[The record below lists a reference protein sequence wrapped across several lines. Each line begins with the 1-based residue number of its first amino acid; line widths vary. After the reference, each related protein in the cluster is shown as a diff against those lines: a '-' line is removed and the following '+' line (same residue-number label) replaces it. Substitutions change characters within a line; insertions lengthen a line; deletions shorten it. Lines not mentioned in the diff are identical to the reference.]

1 MIELNIQKFA
11 GDDTDPNNNG
21 GDPANQNGGNG
32 TGTKT
37 YTQEELDKIVN
48 DRTGRA
54 TKSALTSFFKQKGLT
69 EEEANNAMA
78 TYLENKKKSTPD
90 VAELQNTINSER
102 SARLSAEINQSA
114 TLEAIKQGIDVKSIP
129 YVLKMADFKAV
140 TDADGKV
147 NAEKLTEAIKTVLDD
162 IPALKGASQSGG
174 NNGGIQK
181 IGGDGDGS
189 DKVTEDALRGIF
201 GIKSKN

>member
-1 MIELNIQKFA
+1 MSEPNPNIQTEPQQTQQQTTQQTQPSFDYEKLA
-11 GDDTDPNNNG
+11 GLIAGKQTVTEDTV
-21 GDPANQNGGNG
+21 
-32 TGTKT
+32 
-37 YTQEELDKIVN
+37 L
-48 DRTGRA
+48 
-54 TKSALTSFFKQKGLT
+54 KSYFKQQGLSEDEMKQAINSFKET
-69 EEEANNAMA
+69 KAKN
-78 TYLENKKKSTPD
+78 TPD
-90 VAELQNTINSER
+90 VSALQNDLTAEK
-102 SARLSAEINQSA
+102 SARLQAEINQSA
-114 TLEAIKQGIDVKSIP
+114 TLEAIKLGIDVKSIP

-162 IPALKGASQSGG
+162 IPALKGASQSGD

-189 DKVTEDALRGIF
+189 DKVTEDTLRGIF

>member
-1 MIELNIQKFA
+1 MSEPNPNTQTEPQQTQQQTTQQTQPSFDYEKLA
-11 GDDTDPNNNG
+11 GLIAGKQTVTEDTV
-21 GDPANQNGGNG
+21 
-32 TGTKT
+32 
-37 YTQEELDKIVN
+37 L
-48 DRTGRA
+48 
-54 TKSALTSFFKQKGLT
+54 KSYFKQQGLSEDEMKQAINSFKET
-69 EEEANNAMA
+69 KAKN
-78 TYLENKKKSTPD
+78 TPD
-90 VAELQNTINSER
+90 VSALQNDLTAAK
-102 SARLSAEINQSA
+102 SARLQAEINQSA

-174 NNGGIQK
+174 NNGGIRK
-181 IGGDGDGS
+181 IGGDGDS
-189 DKVTEDALRGIF
+189 ADKVTEDTLRGIF

>member
-1 MIELNIQKFA
+1 MSEPNPNTQTEPQQTQQQTTQQTQPSFDYEKLA
-11 GDDTDPNNNG
+11 GLIAGKQTVTEDTV
-21 GDPANQNGGNG
+21 
-32 TGTKT
+32 
-37 YTQEELDKIVN
+37 L
-48 DRTGRA
+48 
-54 TKSALTSFFKQKGLT
+54 KSYFKQQGLSEDEMKQAINSFKET
-69 EEEANNAMA
+69 KAKN
-78 TYLENKKKSTPD
+78 TPD
-90 VAELQNTINSER
+90 VSALQNDLTAEK
-102 SARLSAEINQSA
+102 SARLQAEINQSA
-114 TLEAIKQGIDVKSIP
+114 TLEAIKQGVDVKSIP

-162 IPALKGASQSGG
+162 IPALKGASQSGD

-189 DKVTEDALRGIF
+189 DKVTEDTLRGIF

>member
-1 MIELNIQKFA
+1 MSEPNPNIQTEPQQTTQQTQPSFDYEKLA
-11 GDDTDPNNNG
+11 GLIAGKQTVTEDTV
-21 GDPANQNGGNG
+21 
-32 TGTKT
+32 
-37 YTQEELDKIVN
+37 L
-48 DRTGRA
+48 
-54 TKSALTSFFKQKGLT
+54 KSYFKQQGLSEDEMKQAINSFKET
-69 EEEANNAMA
+69 KAKN
-78 TYLENKKKSTPD
+78 TPD

-189 DKVTEDALRGIF
+189 DKVTEDTLRGIF

>member
-1 MIELNIQKFA
+1 MSEPNPNIQTEPQQTQQQTQPSFDYEKLA
-11 GDDTDPNNNG
+11 GLIAGKQTVTEDTV
-21 GDPANQNGGNG
+21 
-32 TGTKT
+32 
-37 YTQEELDKIVN
+37 L
-48 DRTGRA
+48 
-54 TKSALTSFFKQKGLT
+54 KSYFKQQGLSEDEMKQAINSFKET
-69 EEEANNAMA
+69 KAKN
-78 TYLENKKKSTPD
+78 TPD
-90 VAELQNTINSER
+90 VSALQNDLTAEK
-102 SARLSAEINQSA
+102 SARLQAEINQSA

-189 DKVTEDALRGIF
+189 DKVTEDTLRGIF

>member
-1 MIELNIQKFA
+1 MAEPNTQTEPQQTQQGTTQQTTPEFDYDKLASLIA
-11 GDDTDPNNNG
+11 GKQTVTEDTV
-21 GDPANQNGGNG
+21 
-32 TGTKT
+32 
-37 YTQEELDKIVN
+37 L
-48 DRTGRA
+48 
-54 TKSALTSFFKQKGLT
+54 KSYFKQQGLSEDEMKQAINSFKET
-69 EEEANNAMA
+69 KAKN
-78 TYLENKKKSTPD
+78 TPD
-90 VAELQNTINSER
+90 VSALQNDLTAEK
-102 SARLSAEINQSA
+102 SARLQAEINQSA

-147 NAEKLTEAIKTVLDD
+147 NADKLTKAIKTVLDD
-162 IPALKGASQSGG
+162 IPALKGVSQSGD

-189 DKVTEDALRGIF
+189 DKVTEDTLRGIF

>member
-1 MIELNIQKFA
+1 MSEPNPNTQAEPQQTQQQTTQQTQPSFDYEKLASLIA
-11 GDDTDPNNNG
+11 GKQTVTEDTV
-21 GDPANQNGGNG
+21 
-32 TGTKT
+32 
-37 YTQEELDKIVN
+37 L
-48 DRTGRA
+48 
-54 TKSALTSFFKQKGLT
+54 KSYFKQQGLSEDEMKQAINSFKET
-69 EEEANNAMA
+69 KAKN
-78 TYLENKKKSTPD
+78 TPD
-90 VAELQNTINSER
+90 VSALQNDLTAAK
-102 SARLSAEINQSA
+102 SARLQAEINQSA
-114 TLEAIKQGIDVKSIP
+114 TLEAIKQGVDVNSIP

-147 NAEKLTEAIKTVLDD
+147 NTEKLTEAIKTVLDD

-189 DKVTEDALRGIF
+189 DKVTEDTLRGIF

>member
-1 MIELNIQKFA
+1 MSEPNPNIQTEPQQTTQQTQPSFDYEKLA
-11 GDDTDPNNNG
+11 GLIAGKQTVTEDTV
-21 GDPANQNGGNG
+21 
-32 TGTKT
+32 
-37 YTQEELDKIVN
+37 L
-48 DRTGRA
+48 
-54 TKSALTSFFKQKGLT
+54 KSYFKQQGLSEDEMKQAINSFKET
-69 EEEANNAMA
+69 KAKN
-78 TYLENKKKSTPD
+78 TPD
-90 VAELQNTINSER
+90 VSALQNDLTAAK
-102 SARLSAEINQSA
+102 SARLQAEINQSA

-189 DKVTEDALRGIF
+189 DKVTEDTLRGIF

>member
-1 MIELNIQKFA
+1 MSEPNPNTQTEPQQTQQQTQPSFDYEKLA
-11 GDDTDPNNNG
+11 GLIAGKQTVTEDTV
-21 GDPANQNGGNG
+21 
-32 TGTKT
+32 
-37 YTQEELDKIVN
+37 L
-48 DRTGRA
+48 
-54 TKSALTSFFKQKGLT
+54 KSYFKQQGLSEDEMKQAINSFKET
-69 EEEANNAMA
+69 KAKN
-78 TYLENKKKSTPD
+78 TPD
-90 VAELQNTINSER
+90 VSALQNDLTAEK
-102 SARLSAEINQSA
+102 SARLQAEINQSA
-114 TLEAIKQGIDVKSIP
+114 TLEAIKLGIDVKSIP